1 MGGRRVLPPFP
12 ASHSCYIEGY
22 DMETNNQRFFAVSR
36 FKVTSAMIL
45 ILVWIAVCILFSVL
59 TPNFLTLGNFMSI
72 AQYSAIAG
80 ILSVAMTIM
89 LIVGDLDLSVG
100 STVMLVG
107 MILAKIM
114 PASGHV
120 GLMILVAVC
129 FGLLAGALNGLL
141 VAKFGILAF
150 IATLG
155 TQQVIKGV
163 GYLMTNGINTPFM
176 NSDFIVIGRGSIGGI
191 VPISFVL
198 MLAIAVLAS
207 LVLNFTPFGKKIYSV
222 GSSRIASSLMGVDPT
237 KVRFICYLICGV
249 LASLA
254 GLITASMNGAGLVS
268 AGTGT
273 EMNAIAAG
281 VLGGASLSGGAGSM
295 FGTIIGVILINT
307 VTNGLNLLGVS
318 VYWQTIVRGGLLIVA
333 ILAERLKKR

>member
-1 MGGRRVLPPFP
+1 
-12 ASHSCYIEGY
+12 
-22 DMETNNQRFFAVSR
+22 
-36 FKVTSAMIL
+36 
-45 ILVWIAVCILFSVL
+45 
-59 TPNFLTLGNFMSI
+59 
-72 AQYSAIAG
+72 
-80 ILSVAMTIM
+80 MTIM

-222 GSSRIASSLMGVDPT
+222 GSSRIASSLMGVEPT

>member
-45 ILVWIAVCILFSVL
+45 IWIAVCILFSVL

-72 AQYSAIAG
+72 AQYSAITG
-80 ILSVAMTIM
+80 ILSIAITII
-89 LIVGDLDLSVG
+89 LIVGDIDLSVG

-207 LVLNFTPFGKKIYSV
+207 LVLNFTPFGKRYILLVRV
-222 GSSRIASSLMGVDPT
+222 GLPAV
-237 KVRFICYLICGV
+237 
-249 LASLA
+249 
-254 GLITASMNGAGLVS
+254 
-268 AGTGT
+268 
-273 EMNAIAAG
+273 
-281 VLGGASLSGGAGSM
+281 
-295 FGTIIGVILINT
+295 
-307 VTNGLNLLGVS
+307 
-318 VYWQTIVRGGLLIVA
+318 
-333 ILAERLKKR
+333 